1 MNKNNEKLVQ
11 CSNIC
16 DKLGESIALKL
27 MAIDPNSGIDT
38 DNFNKI
44 RVKLNDK
51 IKALKGCEKC

>member
-1 MNKNNEKLVQ
+1 
-11 CSNIC
+11 
-16 DKLGESIALKL
+16 
-27 MAIDPNSGIDT
+27 MAIDPNSGIDN